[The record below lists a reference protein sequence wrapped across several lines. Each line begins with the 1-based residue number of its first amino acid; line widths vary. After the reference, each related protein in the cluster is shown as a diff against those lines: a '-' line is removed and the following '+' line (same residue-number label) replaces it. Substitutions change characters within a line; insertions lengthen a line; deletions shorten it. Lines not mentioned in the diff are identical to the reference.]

1 MSITYPLTLPASP
14 YPARVTLRAR
24 SVVGVAESPYTLGQ
38 QVYAHQGQRWEADID
53 LPPLSG
59 AVAQTWVAWL
69 LSLNGR
75 EGTFLM
81 GDPAIMSPR
90 GSGGGTPLVK
100 GAGQTGQTLA
110 IDGAPISTDDWLMA
124 GDMIQLGS
132 GSTAT
137 LHKILA
143 DVTTNSSGEATLDIW
158 PRLRSSP
165 GDNAAVTIAGCVG
178 RWRLASNEAAWSV
191 GAALRYGISFSAI
204 EAL

>member
-1 MSITYPLTLPASP
+1 M
-14 YPARVTLRAR
+14 RAR
-24 SVVGVAESPYTLGQ
+24 SIVGVSDSPFTFSQ

-53 LPPLSG
+53 LPPLSSI
-59 AVAQTWVAWL
+59 VAQAWVTFL

-81 GDPAIMSPR
+81 GDPAVLAPR
-90 GSGGGTPLVK
+90 GAGGGSPLVK
-100 GAGQTGQTLA
+100 GAGQTGQVLA
-110 IDGAPISTDDWLMA
+110 IDGAPISTGDWLMA

-137 LHKILA
+137 LHKVLA
-143 DVTTNSSGEATLDIW
+143 DVDTNGAGEATLDIW

-165 GDNAAVTIAGCVG
+165 GDNAAVTITGCVG
-178 RWRLASNEAAWSV
+178 RWRLASNESQWSV
-191 GAALRYGISFSAI
+191 GQALRYGISFVAV